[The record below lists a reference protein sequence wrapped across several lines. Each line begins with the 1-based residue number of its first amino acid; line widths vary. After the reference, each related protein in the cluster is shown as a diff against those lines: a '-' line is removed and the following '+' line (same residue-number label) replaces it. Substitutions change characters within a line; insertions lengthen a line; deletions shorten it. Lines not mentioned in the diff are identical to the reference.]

1 MGGDEVRNTVDSSSV
16 ATAVQ
21 AGTITGGVHLHPGP
35 TPLPTPVPRQ
45 LAPVPAVF
53 TDREEALQSLDALLS
68 WAPADDTAPV
78 VVITGP
84 DGVGKRALAT
94 KLGHQIADRYPDGQL
109 VARLRAHSPGGPA
122 TAAEV
127 ARSLLRSLGLG
138 EHAPLP
144 WTEQDLLGLWRSET
158 TRRRVLVVL
167 EDAADAGQVL
177 PLIPARPDCLVVVTS
192 RDPLPPLLAHG
203 AVHHRLEP
211 LAAEHG
217 LRLLSRIVG
226 EDRTERDPD
235 GAAALVGFHGGMP
248 LAIALA
254 AADLVLQPDLPLRAG
269 LPAPSPSGPT
279 ESDNPVRDAVD
290 TALAHLPPREAGF
303 LQRIALVPAPDL
315 DLASSAAATG
325 TTRDQARVLLTE
337 LAARGLLDTAHRA
350 AVRGDLYTL
359 RPAVRSSAI
368 GVGAPARLAADEACT
383 GYLTHLLQAARA
395 CAQLLTPHHRALPR
409 PSLGRTVE
417 PVRFTN
423 RHEAL
428 AWLEAIAPAVGS
440 AMITA
445 VSCDDPAVACALAS
459 DLWPLF
465 HYHRDVPMW
474 IIVYEAGLR
483 AALRWGDPMAIREM
497 SSTLALGLVAAERYS
512 EAATHYSRA
521 AALAQAA
528 GDRAGVAQYT
538 SGIGAALHDA
548 ALYDEAQSFLGE
560 AFGLYAD
567 LDERRGAG
575 LAGMLLGSAAARQ
588 GRVDFALPV
597 LRMARADLTGLQ
609 LPDPL
614 NAARALAYLG
624 ESYSLAGQHDL
635 AAATLVQARR
645 EFADLGHRHWIARTT
660 EFLGQAAERAEQPDV
675 ALGWYIA
682 SLNQYEGLGSGRDT
696 ARLTRRLAHLG
707 PGAPWQP

>member
-1 MGGDEVRNTVDSSSV
+1 MGGGEVRNTVDSSSV

-35 TPLPTPVPRQ
+35 PSLPVPVPRQ

-53 TDREEALQSLDALLS
+53 TDREEALRSLDAVLGR
-68 WAPADDTAPV
+68 APADGTAPV

-109 VARLRAHSPGGPA
+109 VTRLRAHSPGGPA
-122 TAAEV
+122 TAAET

-138 EHAPLP
+138 DHAPLP

-158 TRRRVLVVL
+158 ARRRVLVVL

-177 PLIPARPDCLVVVTS
+177 PLIPAAPGCLLVVTS
-192 RDPLPPLLAHG
+192 RDPLPALLAHG

-226 EDRTERDPD
+226 EERTGRDPQ

-254 AADLVLQPDLPLRAG
+254 AADLVLQPDLPLRVG
-269 LPAPSPSGPT
+269 LPAPSPSGAT
-279 ESDNPVRDAVD
+279 RSDNPVRHAVD
-290 TALAHLPPREAGF
+290 TALAHLSPQEAGF
-303 LQRIALVPAPDL
+303 LQRLALVPAPDL
-315 DLASSAAATG
+315 DLASGAAATG

-337 LAARGLLDTAHRA
+337 LAARGLLDTAHRV
-350 AVRGDLYTL
+350 AVRGDLYTV
-359 RPAVRSSAI
+359 RPAVRSAAI
-368 GVGAPARLAADEACT
+368 GVGAPARLAADDACT

-395 CAQLLTPHHRALPR
+395 CAQLLTPHHRVLPR
-409 PSLGRTVE
+409 PSLGRPVE

-428 AWLEAIAPAVGS
+428 AWLEAIAPAVGA

-445 VSCDDPAVACALAS
+445 VDRCDPAIACALAS

-465 HYHRDVPMW
+465 HYHRDVSMW

-497 SSTLALGLVAAERYS
+497 SSTLALGLVAAERHS

-521 AALAQAA
+521 AALAHVA

-548 ALYDEAQSFLGE
+548 ELYDEAQSFLGE
-560 AFGLYAD
+560 ALSLYND
-567 LDERRGAG
+567 LDDRRGAG
-575 LAGMLLGSAAARQ
+575 LAGMLLASAAARQ
-588 GRVDFALPV
+588 GHVDFALPI
-597 LRMARADLTGLQ
+597 LRMARTDLTSLQ
-609 LPDPL
+609 PPDPL

-624 ESYSLAGQHDL
+624 EGYSLAGQHDL

-645 EFADLGHRHWIARTT
+645 EFADLGHRHWIARTA
-660 EFLGQAAERAEQPDV
+660 EFLGQAAERSGQSDV
-675 ALGWYIA
+675 ALGWYTASHDQYMRLSSIRDVKRLNDRIA
-682 SLNQYEGLGSGRDT
+682 AVPVS
-696 ARLTRRLAHLG
+696 
-707 PGAPWQP
+707 

>member
-1 MGGDEVRNTVDSSSV
+1 MRNTVDGSEVRV
-16 ATAVQ
+16 AVK
-21 AGTITGGVHLHPGP
+21 AGHIHGGVHLHPGP
-35 TPLPTPVPRQ
+35 TPPPAPVPRQ

-53 TDREEALQSLDALLS
+53 TDRDEALRSLDACLGQAAS
-68 WAPADDTAPV
+68 RETAPV

-84 DGVGKRALAT
+84 DGVGKRALAA
-94 KLGHQIADRYPDGQL
+94 KWAHQLAGRYPDGQL
-109 VARLRAHSPGGPA
+109 LARLRGESPGGPA
-122 TAAEV
+122 RAAEV

-138 EHAPLP
+138 EQAPLP
-144 WTEQDLLGLWRSET
+144 WAEQDLLGLWRSET
-158 TRRRVLVVL
+158 SQRRVLVLL

-177 PLIPARPDCLVVVTS
+177 PLVPAAPGCLVLVTS
-192 RDPLPPLLAHG
+192 SEPLPVLLARG

-226 EDRTERDPD
+226 EERTRRDPD
-235 GAAALVGFHGGMP
+235 GAAALVGFHRGMP

-279 ESDNPVRDAVD
+279 RSDNPVRAAVD
-290 TALAHLPPREAGF
+290 TALAYLSPREAGF
-303 LQRIALVPAPDL
+303 LRRLALVPAPDL

-325 TTRDQARVLLTE
+325 TTRDQARVLLAE
-337 LAARGLLDTAHRA
+337 LTARGLLDTAHRA
-350 AVRGDLYTL
+350 VVRGGLYTL
-359 RPAVRSSAI
+359 RPTVRTAAI
-368 GVGAPARLAADEACT
+368 GVGAPARLAADEACAS
-383 GYLTHLLQAARA
+383 YLTHLLQAARA

-409 PSLGRTVE
+409 PALLERPVE
-417 PVRFTN
+417 PLRFTN

-428 AWLEAIAPAVGS
+428 AWLEAIAPAIGA

-445 VSCDDPAVACALAS
+445 VDFDDPAIACALAS

-465 HYHRDVPMW
+465 HYHRDVTMW

-483 AALRWGDPMAIREM
+483 AALRMGDPMAIREM
-497 SSTLALGLVAAERYS
+497 SSTLALGLVAAGRHS

-548 ALYDEAQSFLGE
+548 GLNDEAQSFLGE
-560 AFGLYAD
+560 AFGHFTD
-567 LDERRGAG
+567 LGDRRGAG
-575 LAGMLLGSAAARQ
+575 LAGMLLASAAARQ
-588 GRVDFALPV
+588 GHVDFALPV

-609 LPDPL
+609 QPDPL

-624 ESYSLAGQHDL
+624 EGYSFAGQHDL
-635 AAATLVQARR
+635 AAATLVEARR
-645 EFADLGHRHWIARTT
+645 EFADIGHRHWIARST
-660 EFLGQAAERAEQPDV
+660 EFLGQAAERAGLPAI
-675 ALGWYIA
+675 ALGWYTA
-682 SLNQYEGLGSGRDT
+682 SLNQYTGLGSGRDA

>member
-1 MGGDEVRNTVDSSSV
+1 MRNTVDSSSV

-21 AGTITGGVHLHPGP
+21 AGHITGGVHLHQVPP
-35 TPLPTPVPRQ
+35 ALSTPMPRQ
-45 LAPVPAVF
+45 LASVPAVF
-53 TDREEALQSLDALLS
+53 TDREEVLLS
-68 WAPADDTAPV
+68 LGAVLGRASAGETAPV

-109 VARLRAHSPGGPA
+109 VARLRAGSPGGPA

-138 EHAPLP
+138 DHAPLP
-144 WTEQDLLGLWRSET
+144 WAEQDLLGLWRSET
-158 TRRRVLVVL
+158 ARRRVLVVL
-167 EDAADAGQVL
+167 EDASDAGQVL
-177 PLIPARPDCLVVVTS
+177 PLIPAAPGCLLVVTC
-192 RDPLPPLLAHG
+192 RDPLPALLAHG
-203 AVHHRLEP
+203 ALHHRLEP
-211 LAAEHG
+211 LTAEHG

-226 EDRTERDPD
+226 EERTGRDPD
-235 GAAALVGFHGGMP
+235 GAAALVEFHGRMP

-254 AADLVLQPDLPLRAG
+254 AADLVLQPALPLRAG
-269 LPAPSPSGPT
+269 LPAPSSSGAT
-279 ESDNPVRDAVD
+279 RSDNPVRDAVD
-290 TALAHLPPREAGF
+290 TALAHLSPHEAGF
-303 LQRIALVPAPDL
+303 LRRLALVPATDL

-325 TTRDQARVLLTE
+325 TTRAQARVLLTE

-359 RPAVRSSAI
+359 RPAVRSAAI
-368 GVGAPARLAADEACT
+368 GVGAPARLAAEEACI

-395 CAQLLTPHHRALPR
+395 CAQLLTPHHHVLPR
-409 PSLGRTVE
+409 PLLRRPVE
-417 PVRFTN
+417 PVRFTS

-428 AWLEAIAPAVGS
+428 AWLEAIAPAVGP

-445 VSCDDPAVACALAS
+445 VDSGDPAVACALAS

-465 HYHRDVPMW
+465 HYYRDVSMW

-512 EAATHYSRA
+512 EATTHYSRA
-521 AALAQAA
+521 AALARVA

-538 SGIGAALHDA
+538 SGIGAAFHDA
-548 ALYDEAQSFLGE
+548 GLNDEAQTFLGD
-560 AFGLYAD
+560 ALGLYAD
-567 LDERRGAG
+567 LDNRRGAG

-588 GRVDFALPV
+588 GNTDFALPI
-597 LRMARADLTGLQ
+597 LRTARADFTRLQ
-609 LPDPL
+609 PPDPL

-624 ESYSLAGQHDL
+624 EGYSLAGQHDL
-635 AAATLVQARR
+635 AVAALVQARH
-645 EFADLGHRHWIARTT
+645 EFADVGHRHWIARTT
-660 EFLGQAAERAEQPDV
+660 EFLGQATERAGQPNV
-675 ALGWYIA
+675 ALGWYTA
-682 SLNQYEGLGSGRDT
+682 SLNQYAGLASTRDE
-696 ARLTRRLAHLG
+696 RRLNSRIAAVL
-707 PGAPWQP
+707 AS

>member
-1 MGGDEVRNTVDSSSV
+1 MRNTIDSSSV

-35 TPLPTPVPRQ
+35 PSLPTPVPRQ

-53 TDREEALQSLDALLS
+53 TDREDALLSLDALLGR
-68 WAPADDTAPV
+68 APADETAPV

-94 KLGHQIADRYPDGQL
+94 KLGHQLASRYPDGQL
-109 VARLRAHSPGGPA
+109 VVRLRAHSPGGPA

-138 EHAPLP
+138 DHAPLP
-144 WTEQDLLGLWRSET
+144 WAEQDLLGLWRSET
-158 TRRRVLVVL
+158 ARRRVLVVL

-177 PLIPARPDCLVVVTS
+177 PLIPAAPGCLVVVTS
-192 RDPLPPLLAHG
+192 RDPLPALLAHG

-226 EDRTERDPD
+226 EERTGRDPD

-269 LPAPSPSGPT
+269 LPAPSPSGAT
-279 ESDNPVRDAVD
+279 RSDNPVRHAVD
-290 TALAHLPPREAGF
+290 TALAHLSPQEAGF
-303 LQRIALVPAPDL
+303 LRRLALVPAPDL
-315 DLASSAAATG
+315 DLASGAAATG
-325 TTRDQARVLLTE
+325 TTRDQARLLLTE

-350 AVRGDLYTL
+350 AVRGNLYTL
-359 RPAVRSSAI
+359 RPAVRSAAI
-368 GVGAPARLAADEACT
+368 GVGAPARLAADDACT
-383 GYLTHLLQAARA
+383 GYLAHLLQAARA
-395 CAQLLTPHHRALPR
+395 CAQLLTPHHRVLPR
-409 PSLGRTVE
+409 PSLGRPVE

-428 AWLEAIAPAVGS
+428 AWLEAIAPAVGP

-445 VSCDDPAVACALAS
+445 IDRCDPAIACALAS
-459 DLWPLF
+459 DLWPHF

-497 SSTLALGLVAAERYS
+497 SSTLALGLVAAERHS
-512 EAATHYSRA
+512 DAATHYSRA

-528 GDRAGVAQYT
+528 GDRSGVAQYT

-548 ALYDEAQSFLGE
+548 GLNDEAQVFLGE
-560 AFGLYAD
+560 ALGLYAD
-567 LDERRGAG
+567 LDDRRGAG
-575 LAGMLLGSAAARQ
+575 LAGILLGSAAARQ
-588 GRVDFALPV
+588 GNTDFALPV
-597 LRMARADLTGLQ
+597 LRTAHADLADLQ
-609 LPDPL
+609 PPDPL
-614 NAARALAYLG
+614 NSARALAYLG
-624 ESYSLAGQHDL
+624 EGYSLSGQHDL
-635 AAATLVQARR
+635 AVAALVQARR
-645 EFADLGHRHWIARTT
+645 EFADVGHRHWTARTT
-660 EFLGQAAERAEQPDV
+660 EFLGQAAERAGQPDV
-675 ALGWYIA
+675 ALGWYTA
-682 SLNQYEGLGSGRDT
+682 SLNQYTALTSTRDVK
-696 ARLTRRLAHLG
+696 RLDDHIAAV
-707 PGAPWQP
+707 PVS

>member
-1 MGGDEVRNTVDSSSV
+1 MRNTVDSSSV

-35 TPLPTPVPRQ
+35 PSLPTPVPRQ

-53 TDREEALQSLDALLS
+53 TDREDALLS
-68 WAPADDTAPV
+68 LDAALGRAPADETAPV

-109 VARLRAHSPGGPA
+109 VTRLRAHSPGGPA
-122 TAAEV
+122 TAAEA

-138 EHAPLP
+138 DHAPLP

-158 TRRRVLVVL
+158 ARRRVLVVL

-177 PLIPARPDCLVVVTS
+177 PLIPAAPGCLVMVTS
-192 RDPLPPLLAHG
+192 RDPLPALLAHG

-226 EDRTERDPD
+226 EERTGRDPQ

-254 AADLVLQPDLPLRAG
+254 AADLVLQPDLPLRSG
-269 LPAPSPSGPT
+269 LPAPSPSGAT
-279 ESDNPVRDAVD
+279 RSDNPVRHAVD
-290 TALAHLPPREAGF
+290 TALAHLSPQEAGF
-303 LQRIALVPAPDL
+303 LQRLALVPAPDL

-325 TTRDQARVLLTE
+325 TTRDQARLLLAE

-359 RPAVRSSAI
+359 RPAVRSAAI
-368 GVGAPARLAADEACT
+368 GVGASARLAADAACT

-395 CAQLLTPHHRALPR
+395 CAQLLTPHHRVLPR
-409 PSLGRTVE
+409 PSLGRPVE

-428 AWLEAIAPAVGS
+428 AWLEAIAPAVGA

-445 VSCDDPAVACALAS
+445 VDRCDPAIACALAS

-497 SSTLALGLVAAERYS
+497 SSTLALGLVAAGRHT

-521 AALAQAA
+521 AALAHVA

-548 ALYDEAQSFLGE
+548 ELYDEAQSFLGE
-560 AFGLYAD
+560 AFSLYSD
-567 LDERRGAG
+567 LDDRRGAG
-575 LAGMLLGSAAARQ
+575 LAGMLLASAAARQ
-588 GRVDFALPV
+588 GHVDFALPI
-597 LRMARADLTGLQ
+597 LRMARTDLTGLQ
-609 LPDPL
+609 PPDPL

-624 ESYSLAGQHDL
+624 EGYSLAGQHDL
-635 AAATLVQARR
+635 AVSTLVQARR

-660 EFLGQAAERAEQPDV
+660 EFLGLAAERSGQSEV
-675 ALGWYIA
+675 ALGWYTA
-682 SLNQYEGLGSGRDT
+682 SLHQYTGLASTRDEK
-696 ARLTRRLAHLG
+696 RLNDRLAAVL
-707 PGAPWQP
+707 APCPDTR